1 MGYTVVRRLARR
13 TKRKLRVSVE
23 VLVLNFGFARLASS
37 SLFFCMPNDND
48 GLISGTRKRSHC
60 TICIRTEQ
68 RRSNCLI
75 VECFCF
81 DCVAFKM
88 VAPCN
93 SHCLIR
99 TSSTSKIE
107 HAPQQADMARCSV
120 RAAGNFVR
128 NANRLRC
135 QRRPEL
141 PNRIAC
147 ALCHLNL
154 CPLIRTVWF
163 EPPRRQN

>member
-13 TKRKLRVSVE
+13 TKGKLRVSVE

-81 DCVAFKM
+81 DCVAFKNPQTHPGSTF
-88 VAPCN
+88 ADRDRARGEGIWIKYFKY
-93 SHCLIR
+93 LIPNP
-99 TSSTSKIE
+99 TANWVISFSLYFQWATLKSLSTDITT
-107 HAPQQADMARCSV
+107 
-120 RAAGNFVR
+120 NFLS
-128 NANRLRC
+128 NGT
-135 QRRPEL
+135 QR
-141 PNRIAC
+141 
-147 ALCHLNL
+147 
-154 CPLIRTVWF
+154 
-163 EPPRRQN
+163 